1 MSPSLR
7 PLLILLLV
15 GLGLCAAEPP
25 TPPFEADI
33 RAFVEA
39 DRRQPP
45 KRDGILFVGSSIFRE
60 WTNVTEMMAPL
71 PVVNRAFG
79 GSRTGHQLARFDQ
92 VVTPHAPRVIV
103 YYCGSNDLM
112 AGDDPN
118 AIFGRFREFS
128 ERVRQTLPSTHLI
141 YVTATRSPDR
151 VAKWERVDQ
160 YNGLVRAH
168 CAATPRHT
176 FIDINPALVDT
187 NGTPRLDL
195 YRSDRLHFHPHAYA
209 EFARVIRP
217 VLERIWQ
224 QASPPADA
232 AGPKLLPIESKVT
245 HGFATNDG
253 VRIHYARLG
262 SGPLVVMIHG
272 FPDCWLTWRDQMEAL
287 ALDHEVV
294 AIDQR
299 GYNLSD
305 RPAGGSHYDMRLLV
319 LDVAAVIRERGRQK
333 AIIVGHDWGGAVAW
347 NFATTQPGMTERLI
361 VLNLPHPRGLQRELA
376 RNPEQQRNSAY
387 ARVFQME
394 GAHTNLTAK
403 GLTFWIKDPVAKAR
417 YIEVFERSDFEA
429 MLHYYKRNYPRE
441 PYTEDTSPLVQVQ
454 CPVLLIHGLKDKA
467 LGAAALNESWKVTT
481 RDLTLLTL
489 PNADHWVQQ
498 DASAAV
504 TRAMQDWLRRPTQ

>member
-1 MSPSLR
+1 
-7 PLLILLLV
+7 
-15 GLGLCAAEPP
+15 
-25 TPPFEADI
+25 
-33 RAFVEA
+33 
-39 DRRQPP
+39 
-45 KRDGILFVGSSIFRE
+45 
-60 WTNVTEMMAPL
+60 
-71 PVVNRAFG
+71 
-79 GSRTGHQLARFDQ
+79 
-92 VVTPHAPRVIV
+92 
-103 YYCGSNDLM
+103 
-112 AGDDPN
+112 
-118 AIFGRFREFS
+118 
-128 ERVRQTLPSTHLI
+128 
-141 YVTATRSPDR
+141 
-151 VAKWERVDQ
+151 
-160 YNGLVRAH
+160 
-168 CAATPRHT
+168 
-176 FIDINPALVDT
+176 
-187 NGTPRLDL
+187 
-195 YRSDRLHFHPHAYA
+195 
-209 EFARVIRP
+209 
-217 VLERIWQ
+217 
-224 QASPPADA
+224 
-232 AGPKLLPIESKVT
+232 
-245 HGFATNDG
+245 
-253 VRIHYARLG
+253 
-262 SGPLVVMIHG
+262 
-272 FPDCWLTWRDQMEAL
+272 MEAL
-287 ALDHEVV
+287 AVDHEVV

-319 LDVAAVIRERGRQK
+319 SDVAAVIRERGREK

-347 NFATTQPGMTERLI
+347 NFATTRPEMTERLI

-417 YIEVFERSDFEA
+417 YIEAFERSDFEA

-481 RDLTLLTL
+481 QDLTLLTL